1 VRERWEVTVLFF
13 GLIRPYKGLEHL
25 IRAFDQL
32 RRDLALPWK
41 LLVIGRHG
49 KDGRFPLELIES
61 SPYRN
66 DIELVNRYVTD
77 QEAAG
82 YFRRADVVALPYL
95 RSSASGTLAIAQA
108 YGLLVVMT
116 DVRRAGGSRR

>member
-1 VRERWEVTVLFF
+1 VRERSEVTVLFF

-32 RRDLALPWK
+32 RRDLALPWR

-49 KDGRFPLELIES
+49 KDGRFPLELIKS

-108 YGLLVVMT
+108 YGLPVVMT